1 MDIRFLTPRL
11 HGIVDYLA
19 AASLLTLPVV
29 LGLGETHPLAKWLS
43 VGTGAAVVIV
53 SLLTDYRYGA
63 FRVLPFRGH
72 LAIDAAAASVFALA
86 PAVFGF
92 TGLDAWYYWLNAVAV
107 FAVVGLSTI
116 DEPEPAMARV

>member
-1 MDIRFLTPRL
+1 MDVRFLTPRL

-29 LGLGETHPLAKWLS
+29 LGLGETYPLAKWLS

-116 DEPEPAMARV
+116 DEPEPAMAHV